1 MTSIAPP
8 STNYNDKQNF
18 NDRDKSD
25 LINSVSNLDLLNSN
39 NLTSDKTDL
48 PTTIL
53 KRITQLPGLTYNQ
66 ISKYF
71 DIINA
76 TIFGF
81 PKKDSIEEPEKSLLD
96 YSFSEIFY
104 YFQINL
110 VESVDEYLNGE
121 KIINVMQKKN
131 RMFYIGMLLI
141 IFSIV
146 LIPLISYQV

>member
-18 NDRDKSD
+18 KDIDKTD

-39 NLTSDKTDL
+39 NSTPDKTDL

-81 PKKDSIEEPEKSLLD
+81 SKKNSIEEPEKSLLD